1 MQQRILP
8 QGSTRLFE
16 RSCSHR
22 FFVILIS
29 FPAKAAAI
37 LRLRC
42 RVIQHQFLQAV
53 FLHRT
58 EKEKPAAGKTDYWR
72 DFWRRRWDSNPRT
85 LADQTIS
92 SRSRYDHFDTSPYMT
107 ASLLLRMEKSL
118 VYYDTTSWKR
128 QGETFRFLVVKKVH
142 RSGLPLRW
150 TDRANRFVLIH
161 THSSKRISYPASP
174 MPLCRARYCR
184 LALPTLAP
192 AQDAQDSPAADH
204 QHSCP

>member
-1 MQQRILP
+1 M
-8 QGSTRLFE
+8 
-16 RSCSHR
+16 
-22 FFVILIS
+22 
-29 FPAKAAAI
+29 AWA
-37 LRLRC
+37 
-42 RVIQHQFLQAV
+42 
-53 FLHRT
+53 LHRT

-142 RSGLPLRW
+142 RSGLLLRW
-150 TDRANRFVLIH
+150 MDRANRFVLIH
-161 THSSKRISYPASP
+161 TFFQKDIVSCKPYA
-174 MPLCRARYCR
+174 
-184 LALPTLAP
+184 TLQGTLLSFSAP
-192 AQDAQDSPAADH
+192 DA
-204 QHSCP
+204 CPSAGRPGQPRR

>member
-1 MQQRILP
+1 M
-8 QGSTRLFE
+8 
-16 RSCSHR
+16 
-22 FFVILIS
+22 VW
-29 FPAKAAAI
+29 A
-37 LRLRC
+37 
-42 RVIQHQFLQAV
+42 LQ
-53 FLHRT
+53 RT

-174 MPLCRARYCR
+174 MPLCRARCCR

-204 QHSCP
+204 QHPCP